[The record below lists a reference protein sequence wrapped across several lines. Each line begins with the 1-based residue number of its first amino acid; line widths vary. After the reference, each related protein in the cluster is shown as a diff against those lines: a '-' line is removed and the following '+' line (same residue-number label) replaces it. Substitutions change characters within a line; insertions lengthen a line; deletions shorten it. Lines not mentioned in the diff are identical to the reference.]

1 MRRTFLK
8 AGLLTLASTAALTFA
23 ITATAT
29 TDGWRRQGQEPREK
43 TYVKKT
49 ATVQSQFKRNRGV
62 GSTTV
67 DTQLRP
73 LGDGIQRNRI
83 NHRAVSKTHRTMENP
98 IGSLYAVVCRYVGQE
113 YAYEAFVGKIDINAG
128 TLTPLH
134 YGSAFCPYNGFDFTF
149 QTNVYRKGQI
159 YCPEHRS
166 DYIEGTSSFRWT
178 IIDLESGDVTAV
190 VDIDEDAFGA
200 PYSVTYDEQKDLF
213 YGVALTDEAANHFCI
228 YDPKKFN
235 LDGTPTKDAVQYLG
249 SIGNGSNYISTVV
262 YNPLDGEVYAFDQDN
277 NVYQILIDPTDPFN
291 KVQAI
296 EARYLEYNST
306 QLFKEGVTTPMVYS
320 PRDEMFVLNYPDNSL
335 KKNVLLY
342 VDPNDWNVYEGR
354 IINSNIN
361 PYIASLICTDEFAEA
376 DAPELAAAPEILFK
390 DNSLSGTITFTAPE
404 FTYYGVA
411 IGSTPIDV
419 TLKIDDDV
427 IFHGKMNAKE
437 TKTINA
443 NVAEGSHTV
452 TLVTAIDGKESPVRS
467 MVFYAGNDTPLA
479 PANLKLDL
487 DKLTWENPGAVGIHG
502 GYVDAENIEYDIF
515 VDGVQQN
522 VAPVE
527 GTEYTLRMPADMKRA
542 NIQVFASVNGKK
554 SEAATVNDV
563 IGQALEL
570 PVAFAPTKDQFQL
583 FTVINANNDNQA
595 WYASNINEGQLSYP
609 AAVFNIGYFVDA
621 DDWLILPAIH
631 FNSAEEL
638 YNFAFELASPG
649 ANDTSE
655 ESFAI
660 YLAERPTAEAML
672 KGTCIYKRDL
682 FVKGT
687 QNLWDS
693 MSFNFVAQNP
703 GNYYIGIYCYSSKDN
718 NSAGMYLRNFSV
730 KSVDGQTS
738 AAPGDSE
745 KITIAPA
752 EYGDQAASF
761 EILVTNVDMAG
772 KPLDPNKEITY
783 TIVCE
788 QTGDKATVSGKP
800 GQTINVEC
808 SAVGHDG
815 YADFC
820 ITPSNEYGSGY
831 PRVRRV
837 YVGIDTPLPPVNI
850 KGVPADDNLSMML
863 SWDAPGN
870 VGENGGYVDVSELI
884 YNIYTKSGIT
894 YYKVGSTKELS
905 TNFEVGAGSTALAGY
920 HVGPAAQNSAGES
933 VGSQFVQEMLGKP
946 YECPFKEYWNTNG
959 FLMSPYYY
967 LTTGQ
972 FELSTWENTG
982 MLEDFGDDFAGAKAQ
997 QGALFSYSMGGHT
1010 ETQLTM
1016 PKIQTKGMKRA
1027 NLSLRFWDYKDTPEL
1042 RLFARYPGQLS
1053 YKLIET
1059 IIPNNPT
1066 KGQWNEAIVN
1076 LPAEVLDCP
1085 WVQFSIQASLTG
1097 AETEYLALDTWAVY
1111 LDCEYDLGITGF
1123 TGTTQA
1129 ALGDKLT
1136 YNCLV
1141 TSSGTERV
1149 SGVLNIEIV
1158 DENGK
1163 VYATD
1168 QTVITDLP
1176 SLSISERNVSFEL
1189 DGQFNGIN
1197 KLIARATVSCDNDE
1211 LDTNNVREIPVEVKS
1226 SQIPA
1231 VSDLEGTRTDKGVSF
1246 TWSTPTSTYGDFDNF
1261 EYHPAFVK
1269 TDMIGDWQ
1277 NVDHDGLKPLQMKNG
1292 TLEIKWEGSE
1302 DPCAW
1307 TVVDAEALGLQNDP
1321 RAYTHSGK
1329 KYLMARCADIPNGAD
1344 PQAYQTSKWL
1354 ISPRIQGGSTL
1365 SFWVNTLSTDT
1376 EYFEIWY
1383 STSGTELGTISKL
1396 NPNVCGDFRGRKA
1409 FSKGGSD
1416 TWELITYKVPGNAKY
1431 VAIRFCS
1438 FDGLALMIDDLSFS
1452 PVEMHTGS
1460 ADHYALY
1467 RSDNNAAFAKV
1478 ADDIKGN
1485 SFVDTTYPDSDAKYY
1500 LTCVNEI
1507 DGAMMEGPKSNSVR
1521 IIGSSVAEIN
1531 GETAIRGGVGEIIL
1545 IGFEGQNVEIFTT
1558 DGKVAFNTAVRA
1570 HQAHYG
1576 LEPGIYLVRVAGQ
1589 QTKVIVK

>member
-8 AGLLTLASTAALTFA
+8 AGLLTLASAAALTFA

-43 TYVKKT
+43 TFVKKT
-49 ATVQSQFKRNRGV
+49 LTVQSQFKRNHGI
-62 GSTTV
+62 GSSTA

-73 LGDGIQRNRI
+73 LGDGIQHTRI
-83 NHRAVSKTHRTMENP
+83 NHRAVSKTARTMENP
-98 IGSLYAVVCRYVGQE
+98 IGSLYAVVPRYVGME
-113 YAYEAFVGKIDINAG
+113 YTYEAFIGKIDTKAG

-134 YGSAFCPYNGFDFTF
+134 YSSAFCPYIGSDFTF

-159 YCPEHRS
+159 YCPEHRT
-166 DYIEGTSSFRWT
+166 DMVEGSSSFVWT
-178 IIDLESGDVTAV
+178 IVDLESGDVTAV
-190 VDIDEDAFGA
+190 VNIDEDAFGA
-200 PYSVTYDEQKDLF
+200 PYSVTYDEHNDLF
-213 YGVALTDEAANHFCI
+213 YGVALSSDAANQFCI

-235 LDGTPTKDAVQYLG
+235 LDGTPTHDAVQYLG
-249 SIGNGSNYISTVV
+249 NIGNGSNYISTVV

-277 NVYQILIDPTDPFN
+277 NVYQILMDPTNAFT

-296 EARYLEYNST
+296 EAGYLEYNSS
-306 QLFKEGVTTPMVYS
+306 QLFEEGVTTPMVYS

-335 KKNVLLY
+335 KKNILLY

-361 PYIASLICTDEFAEA
+361 PYISALICADEFAEA
-376 DAPELAAAPEILFK
+376 DAPELAAAPQLLFEN
-390 DNSLSGTITFTAPE
+390 NSLNGTITITAPE

-427 IFHGKMNAKE
+427 VFQGKMSAKE
-437 TKTINA
+437 TKTVNA
-443 NVAEGSHTV
+443 TVTEGNHTV

-467 MVFYAGNDTPLA
+467 MTFYAGNDTPLA
-479 PANLKLDL
+479 PANLKLDI
-487 DKLTWENPGAVGIHG
+487 DKLTWENPGKVGIHG
-502 GYVDAENIEYDIF
+502 GYVEADNMEYDIF

-522 VAPVE
+522 ITPVE
-527 GTEYTLRMPADMKRA
+527 ATEYTLRMPADMKRA
-542 NIQVFASVNGKK
+542 SIQVFASANGKK
-554 SEAATVNDV
+554 SDAATLNDV
-563 IGQALEL
+563 IGTALEL

-583 FTVINANNDNQA
+583 FTVINANGDNQA
-595 WYASNINEGQLSYP
+595 WYASNINEGNLSYP
-609 AAVFNIGYFVDA
+609 AAIFNIGYFVDA

-631 FNSAEEL
+631 FTSADEL
-638 YNFAFELASPG
+638 YNFAFEIASPG

-660 YLAERPTAEAML
+660 YLAERPNPEAMR
-672 KGTCIYKRDL
+672 KGTCIYQRDL

-687 QNLWDS
+687 QHLWDP
-693 MSFNFVAQNP
+693 MSFNFVAKNP
-703 GNYYIGIYCYSSKDN
+703 GNYYIGIYCYSSKEN
-718 NSAGMYLRNFSV
+718 NSAGMYLRNFTV
-730 KSVDGQTS
+730 KSLDGQTS

-745 KITIAPA
+745 KITVSPA

-761 EILVTNVDMAG
+761 EIKVATVDMAG
-772 KPLDPNKEITY
+772 KPLDPNKDVTY

-788 QTGDKATVSGKP
+788 QTGDDVTVAGKP
-800 GQTINVEC
+800 GETITAIC
-808 SAVGHDG
+808 GAVGYDG

-820 ITPSNEYGSGY
+820 ITPSNEHGFGY
-831 PRVRRV
+831 TRVRRV

-850 KGVPADDNLSMML
+850 KGVPADDNLSMTL

-870 VGENGGYVDVSELI
+870 VGENGGYVDVDELT
-884 YNIYTKSGIT
+884 YNLYTKSGIT

-905 TNFEVGAGSTALAGY
+905 TVFEVGAGSTTLADY
-920 HVGPAAQNSAGES
+920 HVGPAAQNAAGES

-946 YECPFKEYWNTNG
+946 YETPFKEYWNTTG
-959 FLMSPYYY
+959 FLMNPYNF
-967 LTTGQ
+967 LTTGA
-972 FELSTWENTG
+972 FAMSTWENTG
-982 MLEDFGDDFAGAKAQ
+982 MLEAINEEFAGAKTQ
-997 QGALFSYSMGGHT
+997 QGALISYSMAGHT
-1010 ETQLTM
+1010 ETQLIM
-1016 PKIQTKGMKRA
+1016 PKVETKGMKRA

-1042 RLFARYPGQLS
+1042 RLFARYPNQLT

-1059 IIPNNPT
+1059 IEPNNPA
-1066 KGQWNEAIVN
+1066 KGQWNEAIVS

-1085 WVQFSIQASLTG
+1085 WVQFSLQASLTG
-1097 AETEYLALDTWAVY
+1097 ATSEYLALDTWAIY
-1111 LDCEYDLGITGF
+1111 PDCEYDLGITGF
-1123 TGTTQA
+1123 TGTSQA
-1129 ALGDKLT
+1129 AIGDNLT
-1136 YNCLV
+1136 YRCLV
-1141 TSSGTERV
+1141 TSAGSERA
-1149 SGVLNIEIV
+1149 SGVLNIDIV

-1168 QTVITDLP
+1168 QTVINDLP
-1176 SLSISERNVSFEL
+1176 SLSINEHNVSFEL
-1189 DGQFNGIN
+1189 DGQFNGVN
-1197 KLIARATVSCDNDE
+1197 KLIARATVICDNDE
-1211 LDTNNVREIPVEVKS
+1211 LDTNNVREIPVEIKS

-1231 VSDLEGTRTDKGVSF
+1231 VSDLEGSRSEEGVSF

-1277 NVDHDGLKPLQMKNG
+1277 NVDQDGLKPLQMNNG

-1302 DPCAW
+1302 EPCGW
-1307 TVVDAEALGLQNDP
+1307 TVVDAEKLGLQNDP

-1329 KYLMARCADIPNGAD
+1329 QYLMARCADIPSDAD

-1354 ISPRIQGGSTL
+1354 ISPRIQGGTTL
-1365 SFWVNTLSTDT
+1365 SFWANTLSTDT

-1383 STSGTELGTISKL
+1383 STTGTELGTISKL

-1409 FSKGGSD
+1409 FSKSGSD
-1416 TWELITYKVPGNAKY
+1416 TWELISYKIPGNAKY

-1438 FDGLALMIDDLSFS
+1438 FDGLALLIDDLSFT
-1452 PVEMHTGS
+1452 PLEMHTG
-1460 ADHYALY
+1460 AVDHYALY

-1485 SFVDTTYPDSDAKYY
+1485 AFVDTTYPDSDAKYY
-1500 LTCVNEI
+1500 LACVNEI

-1521 IIGSSVAEIN
+1521 IIGSSVAEIA

-1545 IGFEGQNVEIFTT
+1545 IGFEGQNVEIFTA
-1558 DGKVAFNTAVRA
+1558 DGKVVFNSTVRA
-1570 HQAHYG
+1570 QQAHYG
-1576 LEPGIYLVRVAGQ
+1576 LESGIYLVRVAGQ
-1589 QTKVIVK
+1589 QTKVLVK